1 MQLPKHSEGWFLLFF
16 SIQFVIG
23 LVLVVDYVGPDSRI
37 WPDRIVEVLKLMPYV
52 IVVGATTTTMA
63 VEVVFMLA
71 ERYLRRRFQEGKEE
85 GLEEGKQEGRR
96 EMSEKVRAWNERRL
110 EAERLGKKFNEA
122 PPIDH

>member
-85 GLEEGKQEGRR
+85 GLEEGKQQGRR

-110 EAERLGKKFNEA
+110 EAERLGQEFNEP
-122 PPIDH
+122 PPIDD

>member
-71 ERYLRRRFQEGKEE
+71 EQYLRRRFQE

-96 EMSEKVRAWNERRL
+96 ELSEKVRAWNERRL

>member
-1 MQLPKHSEGWFLLFF
+1 MQLPKHSEGWFLLLF
-16 SIQFVIG
+16 SVQFVLG

-85 GLEEGKQEGRR
+85 GIRML
-96 EMSEKVRAWNERRL
+96 SEKVRAWNERRL
-110 EAERLGKKFNEA
+110 EAERRGEEFNEP
-122 PPIDH
+122 PPIDD

>member
-1 MQLPKHSEGWFLLFF
+1 MQLPKHSEGWFLLLF

-71 ERYLRRRFQEGKEE
+71 EQYLRRRFQEGKEE
-85 GLEEGKQEGRR
+85 GLEEGKQQGRR
-96 EMSEKVRAWNERRL
+96 ELSEKVRAWNERRL
-110 EAERLGKKFNEA
+110 EAERLGKKFNEP
-122 PPIDH
+122 PPIDD